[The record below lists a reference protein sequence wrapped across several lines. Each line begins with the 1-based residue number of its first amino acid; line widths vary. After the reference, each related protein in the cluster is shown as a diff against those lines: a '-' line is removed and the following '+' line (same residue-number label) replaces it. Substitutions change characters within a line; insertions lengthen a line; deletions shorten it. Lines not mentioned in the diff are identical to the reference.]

1 MRSIIGALLVMGAAA
16 SAIAEEPTP
25 SGVPPCVDNCA
36 APVDARFVIENDYV
50 QVLRLS
56 IPAHART
63 PMHDVTARVV
73 VWLSDAH
80 FVDRYAD
87 GKVIDETRKAGDAEW
102 VPARRHSGE
111 NLSDRP
117 MEFIAVVLKGD
128 ACGERPSPHAR
139 DRQ

>member
-1 MRSIIGALLVMGAAA
+1 MRSIIGALLVMCTAAA
-16 SAIAEEPTP
+16 ALAEQPPP
-25 SGVPPCVDNCA
+25 SGVAPCADNCA
-36 APVDARFVIENDYV
+36 TSVDARLVTENEYV

-73 VWLSDAH
+73 VWLGDAH
-80 FVDRYAD
+80 FIDRYAD
-87 GKVIDETRKAGDAEW
+87 GKIVEETRKAGDAEW

-117 MEFIAVVLKGD
+117 MEFVAIVLRGAASGD
-128 ACGERPSPHAR
+128 RPSPHTH
-139 DRQ
+139 DHN

>member
-16 SAIAEEPTP
+16 PALAEEPTP
-25 SGVPPCVDNCA
+25 HVVQCADDCA
-36 APVDARFVIENDYV
+36 APVDARLVTENDYV

-56 IPAHART
+56 IPARART

-73 VWLSDAH
+73 VWLGDAH
-80 FVDRYAD
+80 FIDRYAD
-87 GKVIDETRKAGDAEW
+87 GKIVDETRKGGDAEW

-117 MEFIAVVLKGD
+117 MEFVAIVLKG
-128 ACGERPSPHAR
+128 AAGGERPQPHAPDPR
-139 DRQ
+139 

>member
-63 PMHDVTARVV
+63 PMHDVTARV
-73 VWLSDAH
+73 SSGSAM
-80 FVDRYAD
+80 RTSSIA
-87 GKVIDETRKAGDAEW
+87 T
-102 VPARRHSGE
+102 PTARS
-111 NLSDRP
+111 
-117 MEFIAVVLKGD
+117 
-128 ACGERPSPHAR
+128 
-139 DRQ
+139 

>member
-1 MRSIIGALLVMGAAA
+1 MRSIIGALLVMGTAAA
-16 SAIAEEPTP
+16 ALAEEPTP
-25 SGVPPCVDNCA
+25 SHVAPCADNCA
-36 APVDARFVIENDYV
+36 ASVDARLVTENDYV

-56 IPAHART
+56 IPAYART

-102 VPARRHSGE
+102 VPGRRHSGE

-117 MEFIAVVLKGD
+117 MEFIAVVLKG
-128 ACGERPSPHAR
+128 AASGERPMPHAR